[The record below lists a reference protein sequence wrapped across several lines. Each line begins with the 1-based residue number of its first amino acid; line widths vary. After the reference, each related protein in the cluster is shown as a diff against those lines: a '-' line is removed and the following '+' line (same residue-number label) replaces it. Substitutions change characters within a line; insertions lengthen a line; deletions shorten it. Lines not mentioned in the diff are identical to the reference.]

1 MEKTVQLSQ
10 KSAYELIMNLRKT
23 STSTGDLKRY
33 VEAYS
38 QEAIHIFCISKVFA
52 KQEVLS
58 FLSNF
63 SFLSPLSTIVTEY
76 VDDSLLKEVLVP
88 VWNNQEFVLK
98 ILSGALYNIEEAVHS
113 LYAPDI
119 SNQDKF

>member
-1 MEKTVQLSQ
+1 MQLSQ

-23 STSTGDLKRY
+23 STSTGDLKSY

-76 VDDSLLKEVLVP
+76 IDDNLLKEVLVP

-113 LYAPDI
+113 L
-119 SNQDKF
+119 